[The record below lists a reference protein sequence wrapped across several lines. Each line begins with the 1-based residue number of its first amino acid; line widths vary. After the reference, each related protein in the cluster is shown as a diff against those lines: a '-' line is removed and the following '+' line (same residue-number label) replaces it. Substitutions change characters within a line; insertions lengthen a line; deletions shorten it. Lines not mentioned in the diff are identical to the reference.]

1 MGKLLILIVIT
12 LFTFPSVRGQRVEW
26 ITDYQVGLDSA
37 KKAGRPMLVDFTA
50 TWCDPCLEMERKF
63 WPNPEVVELSK
74 NFVCVRLNF
83 DTERDVADKYLV
95 RAIPN
100 VVFADPWGRGLNSQL
115 GFGSGSEAVIL
126 EKMNIIPKDF
136 SSVFEAGNAL
146 AKDEKRLDAL
156 YSMASFYQ
164 ERGLFWVALD
174 FQIKIAKSE
183 TDPAKL
189 ETALL
194 NLAFNQIRL
203 GDSEAAISRFET
215 MQKNFPAS
223 PRNDLYLYGLI
234 VANMRRNKPDKAIKL
249 MSELKSKFPTSKYI
263 TEAEKAGVG
272 AKPK

>member
-1 MGKLLILIVIT
+1 MGKLLILVIIF
-12 LFTFPSVRGQRVEW
+12 LFTFSTGLGQRVEW
-26 ITDYQVGLDSA
+26 ITDYKAALDAA
-37 KKAGRPMLVDFTA
+37 KETGKPMLVDFTA
-50 TWCDPCLEMERKF
+50 TWCDPCREMERKF

-100 VVFADPWGRGLNSQL
+100 VVFAEPWGRGLNFQL

-126 EKMNIIPKDF
+126 EKMKIIPKDF
-136 SSVFEAGNAL
+136 SPVFEAGNAL
-146 AKDEKRLDAL
+146 IKDEKSLDAL
-156 YSMASFYQ
+156 YAMASFYQ
-164 ERGLFWVALD
+164 ERGLYWVALD
-174 FQIKIAKSE
+174 FQMKITKLE

-189 ETALL
+189 EAALL

-203 GDSEAAISRFET
+203 GDPEAAISKFET

-234 VANMRRNKPDKAIKL
+234 VANMRRNKPDKAVKL
-249 MSELKSKFPTSKYI
+249 LSELKSKFPTSKYI

-272 AKPK
+272 TKLK